1 MLRSSHSLVHYAK
14 GTRSRVTILA
24 NRHSASTACWL
35 TVSGPI
41 SLPSPG
47 YFSTFPH
54 GTCALSVTKE
64 FLAWARGRARFTQG
78 FTCPVLLGYSKHRA
92 KEHLLTGLVTFCGG
106 PFQALQ
112 LSARTKRASNTRLHN
127 NPTTPRQQRVSAIT
141 PPGFG
146 LLPVRSPLL
155 GQSRLIYFPAG
166 TEMFHFTAFGL
177 PCLCI
182 GHGIP
187 ADKSGRVA
195 PFGDLRISACL
206 RLPGAYRS
214 LPRPSSLVET
224 KASTVQLLV
233 A

>member
-1 MLRSSHSLVHYAK
+1 MEGGPPSFPSGSTCPMVL
-14 GTRSRVTILA
+14 G
-24 NRHSASTACWL
+24 NCRHSDATDVAYR
-35 TVSGPI
+35 TI
-41 SLPSPG
+41 
-47 YFSTFPH
+47 
-54 GTCALSVTKE
+54 
-64 FLAWARGRARFTQG
+64 
-78 FTCPVLLGYSKHRA
+78 
-92 KEHLLTGLVTFCGG
+92 TFCGG

-112 LSARTKRASNTRLHN
+112 LSARTKRASNTRLHD

-155 GQSRLIYFPAG
+155 GQSRLIYVPAG
-166 TEMFHFTAFGL
+166 TEMFHFTAFGFPRL
-177 PCLCI
+177 WI
-182 GHGIP
+182 GRGIP
-187 ADKSGRVA
+187 RITAGRVA
-195 PFGDLRISACL
+195 PFGDLRINACL